1 MNSNLC
7 LYFHHALSNSEWLS
21 HHKRRRTT
29 FVKTIVTSTD
39 GQHTT
44 ETLHTMPID
53 TDIRRKKEIMVGQTV
68 RLAMGQAYSIP
79 FSMVTRKGC
88 SVVIEVWG
96 ELHAKSNAQETVLRK
111 EAKRMLLGRTTSM
124 KSEDMHI
131 NIRSNRPTATEIGY
145 GNKDDAKPSTEAL
158 GGSKNEAATADDA
171 DGATKVETSA
181 SATPGNE
188 DGATKEA
195 TTEETVAPATT
206 ALQKIWPLYQRNP
219 SIIVGQLKG
228 NILGLQC
235 CVYLFW
241 VNVELTF

>member
-1 MNSNLC
+1 MDQILPNGVSCKTPQPTNVSTPNHLPNVAHLDRTKMNSNLC

-88 SVVIEVWG
+88 SVVIEIWG

-131 NIRSNRPTATEIGY
+131 NVRSNRPTATEIGY
-145 GNKDDAKPSTEAL
+145 GKKDDAKPFRSCE
-158 GGSKNEAATADDA
+158 SC
-171 DGATKVETSA
+171 
-181 SATPGNE
+181 
-188 DGATKEA
+188 
-195 TTEETVAPATT
+195 
-206 ALQKIWPLYQRNP
+206 RM
-219 SIIVGQLKG
+219 
-228 NILGLQC
+228 
-235 CVYLFW
+235 
-241 VNVELTF
+241 